1 MGNVDDKEL
10 EAISMAKEPWITTA
24 FLQSI
29 LCILGFYAMFF
40 LPWVNVDINPFT
52 ISGNTLYNLVTFG
65 NLIGFQVGS
74 FLLFVGLGV
83 CLFHKRTIAIGWI
96 MVFIAMAVMSLSF
109 LTNDLRGE
117 YFGLGMYV
125 EWGITLLL
133 FVTIKSF
140 RRPI

>member
-1 MGNVDDKEL
+1 MEEVGEKKL
-10 EAISMAKEPWITTA
+10 ETIPTAREPWITTA
-24 FLQSI
+24 FLQAI

-40 LPWVNVDINPFT
+40 LPWVSVNINPFT
-52 ISGNTLYNLVTFG
+52 ISGNTLYDLVSFG

-83 CLFHKRTIAIGWI
+83 CLFHRRTIAIGWF
-96 MVFIAMAVMSLSF
+96 MVFVAMAVMSVSF
-109 LTNDLRGE
+109 LTSDLKEE

-125 EWGITLLL
+125 EWAITLFL
-133 FVTIKSF
+133 FVTIKTF